1 MVKALILI
9 VVCDLHSRKGDSEG
23 GVRKGDYKVINM
35 VEINSVMGK
44 VIRETVIQDNGND
57 LIYLYTHFGGNK
69 DIMNYLKIYGIG
81 NNFMRAG

>member
-1 MVKALILI
+1 M
-9 VVCDLHSRKGDSEG
+9 
-23 GVRKGDYKVINM
+23 
-35 VEINSVMGK
+35 
-44 VIRETVIQDNGND
+44 IQDNGND

>member
-1 MVKALILI
+1 MK
-9 VVCDLHSRKGDSEG
+9 SR
-23 GVRKGDYKVINM
+23 YA
-35 VEINSVMGK
+35 NSVGRRGK